1 MSWVCPH
8 CDVAAIIKDNDFH
21 YAKIDLE
28 SLSKINCYQF
38 KGITCPNPDCN
49 KAVITLEETPYW
61 VPPFTDESVLLHSS
75 TKKKSIIPSG
85 LKGRAKTYP
94 SYIPEAIITDY
105 KEACAI
111 VELSPKSSATL
122 SRRALQG
129 MIRDFWQV
137 KEENLSKAIKALE
150 DKVDSNMWDAI
161 DGIRKVGNIG
171 AHMEKDINTIVEVNP
186 GEATVLI
193 GMIEMLLD
201 EWYITRYEKE
211 QRIKKMKKLADEKQA
226 ARKPQ
231 ST

>member
-1 MSWVCPH
+1 
-8 CDVAAIIKDNDFH
+8 
-21 YAKIDLE
+21 
-28 SLSKINCYQF
+28 
-38 KGITCPNPDCN
+38 
-49 KAVITLEETPYW
+49 
-61 VPPFTDESVLLHSS
+61 
-75 TKKKSIIPSG
+75 
-85 LKGRAKTYP
+85 
-94 SYIPEAIITDY
+94 
-105 KEACAI
+105 
-111 VELSPKSSATL
+111 
-122 SRRALQG
+122 